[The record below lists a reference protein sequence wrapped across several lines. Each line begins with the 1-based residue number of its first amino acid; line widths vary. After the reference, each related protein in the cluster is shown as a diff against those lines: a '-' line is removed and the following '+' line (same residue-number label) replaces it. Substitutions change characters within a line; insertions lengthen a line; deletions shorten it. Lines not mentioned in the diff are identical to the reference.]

1 MPPTEA
7 VTQQSV
13 HQNQRGPG
21 SVTPETN
28 LQALHSNRVFQ
39 SVRQR
44 AFLQFAAAIRHGL
57 PVPGNFR
64 TGSQILAN

>member
-21 SVTPETN
+21 SGTPETN
-28 LQALHSNRVFQ
+28 LQALYSNRVF
-39 SVRQR
+39 
-44 AFLQFAAAIRHGL
+44 